1 MMGAPVTMHEDQ
13 PLMTIED
20 CRAAGKLLE
29 VGCEICGRHGYFTH
43 EEVNLPAHLSFEAA
57 SWRLSCR
64 NCSARN
70 RTDPRWPLW
79 IRPDAR
85 VKANSEGGYPAMVNR
100 PGRDWDQQERYL
112 KLPMNAWLADVRS
125 E

>member
-1 MMGAPVTMHEDQ
+1 MYEDA
-13 PLMTIED
+13 PLMTIGD
-20 CRAAGKLLE
+20 GRRAGKLLE
-29 VGCEICGRHGYFTH
+29 IGCEICGRHGYFTH
-43 EEVNLPAHLSFEAA
+43 EEVNLPEHLSFEEAG
-57 SWRLSCR
+57 WRLSCS

-85 VKANSEGGYPAMVNR
+85 VKANGDGKYPPLVDR
-100 PGRDWDQQERYL
+100 PGRDWHQQERHI
-112 KLPMNAWLADVRS
+112 KLPINAWLAEVRS